1 MIPAMK
7 SKWLI
12 PLLFAALAYACNDDS
27 ASIGFS
33 IDTTYVSITID
44 SSYVYTQNSDSV
56 SVLPVDSLPNRTI
69 VQMLGQLDIPDY
81 GSVKAD
87 YLSQFYPVANFD
99 TALVKPDMVDSVGL
113 EITFQYNSFLGD
125 SLAPMQLTA
134 YRLNRLLRETGDVRT
149 PIYSNLNP
157 ADYYSESDKLGSAFY
172 VASTQSYPDSLLD
185 ENGYRAIKFSFGATA
200 DEKQSWARK
209 FYDLYVDNAGYL
221 TTDRVSELFKG
232 VYVTNTFG
240 RGTLLYI
247 ISTAVVVYHRSYAYN
262 NEGGLRRVDSSD
274 PNSALYVTNTKSTY
288 LMSSYEAPTINR
300 IKAYSAS
307 VVDALRAQGAAIIQS
322 PQMYDA
328 QITLPIDTIIHRFNK
343 SRSLN
348 TTDTVGV
355 LNIVNMTVPLKPMP
369 ASLKSLGIV
378 PPPYLLLMRKGG
390 NATSSSGDVIPM
402 NKEQFFTDRLIA
414 DDRNYFTA
422 AYDSTTN
429 SYTFTGLQNYIINIF
444 QRDPNSILEPDG
456 ALKPHPDNNY
466 DSEMIL
472 VPVSVLTSTS
482 TYGTETS
489 IVPYLGSLSYAEI
502 DKPNI
507 KITVVYSTKI
517 Y

>member
-56 SVLPVDSLPNRTI
+56 SVVQVDSLPNRTI
-69 VQMLGQLDIPDY
+69 IQMLGQLDIPDY
-81 GSVKAD
+81 GNVKAD
-87 YLSQFYPVANFD
+87 YLSQFYPVADFD
-99 TALVKPDMVDSVGL
+99 TVLVKPDMVDSVGL

-134 YRLNRLLRETGDVRT
+134 YKLNRLLREIGDVRT
-149 PIYSNLNP
+149 PIYSNLDP

-172 VASTQSYPDSLLD
+172 IASTQSYPDSPLD
-185 ENGYRAIKFSFGATA
+185 ENGYRTIKLAFGTTA
-200 DEKQSWARK
+200 AEKQEWARK

-221 TTDRVSELFKG
+221 TSDRINELFKG
-232 VYVTNTFG
+232 VYITNTFG

-262 NEGGLRRVDSSD
+262 SEGALRRVDASD
-274 PNSALYVTNTKSTY
+274 PNSAFYVTNTKTPY
-288 LMSSYEAPTINR
+288 LMSSYEAPIINR
-300 IKAYSAS
+300 IEAHSAS

-328 QITLPIDTIIHRFNK
+328 QITIPLDTIISRFNK
-343 SRSLN
+343 ARSLN
-348 TTDTVGV
+348 STDTVGV

-369 ASLKSLGIV
+369 ASLKALGII

-390 NATSSSGDVIPM
+390 NATTSSGETIPM
-402 NKEQFFTDRLIA
+402 NKDRFFVERLLN
-414 DDRNYFTA
+414 DNRNYFTA

-429 SYTFTGLQNYIINIF
+429 SYSFIGLQDYIINIF
-444 QRDPNSILEPDG
+444 QHDPNSILEPDG
-456 ALKPHPDNNY
+456 ALKPHPGNNY

-472 VPVSVLTSTS
+472 VPVSLLTSTS
-482 TYGTETS
+482 AYGTETS
-489 IVPYLGSLSYAEI
+489 IVPYLGNLTYAEI
-502 DKPNI
+502 DKSNI
-507 KITVVYSTKI
+507 KITVAYSTKV

>member
-1 MIPAMK
+1 MK
-7 SKWLI
+7 NKWLI

-44 SSYVYTQNSDSV
+44 SSYVYTQNSDSI
-56 SVLPVDSLPNRTI
+56 SVLRVDSLPNRTVI
-69 VQMLGQLDIPDY
+69 QMLGQLDIPDY

-99 TALVKPDMVDSVGL
+99 TVLVKPDMVDSVGL

-134 YRLNRLLRETGDVRT
+134 YRLSRLLRETRDIRT
-149 PIYSNLNP
+149 PIYSNLDP

-185 ENGYRAIKFSFGATA
+185 ENGYRTIKFSFGTTT

-209 FYDLYVDNAGYL
+209 FYDLYIDNAGYL
-221 TTDRVSELFKG
+221 TADRVNELFKG
-232 VYVTNTFG
+232 IYVTNTFG

-247 ISTAVVVYHRSYAYN
+247 ISTAVNVYHRSYAYN
-262 NEGGLRRVDSSD
+262 SDGGLRKVDTSD
-274 PNSALYVTNTKSTY
+274 PNSALYEVNTKTTY

-300 IKAYSAS
+300 IEARSAS
-307 VVDALRAQGAAIIQS
+307 VVEALRAQGAAIIQS

-343 SRSLN
+343 ARSLN
-348 TTDTVGV
+348 STDTVGV

-390 NATSSSGDVIPM
+390 NATTSSGAVIPM
-402 NKEQFFTDRLIA
+402 NKDLFFTERLLA
-414 DDRNYFTA
+414 DNRNYFVA

-429 SYTFTGLQNYIINIF
+429 SYSFVGLQDYIINIF
-444 QRDPNSILEPDG
+444 QHDPNSILEPDG
-456 ALKPHPDNNY
+456 ALKSHLDNNY

-472 VPVSVLTSTS
+472 VPISLITSTS
-482 TYGTETS
+482 KYGQETS
-489 IVPYLGSLSYAEI
+489 IVPYLGNLTYAEI
-502 DKPNI
+502 DKSNI
-507 KITVVYSTKI
+507 KITVAYSTKI